1 MGQSARDHGEQP
13 WIRLVLLVDAH
24 DLLCRLGPT
33 EKIAMTMADLAQGND
48 ERQREGWEVIAEHA
62 RTERVKV
69 ITAIV
74 DEGPGLLP
82 QDLHE
87 YFERSTSR
95 PSISLSGSA
104 VHSDRLT
111 ASASRHGRS
120 RDCGNR
126 RRRRRGTYRAC
137 RDARA

>member
-1 MGQSARDHGEQP
+1 MNAIPTDLPGRQGAIDMTHGGGGRAMAELIRDLFHRHLGN
-13 WIRLVLLVDAH
+13 AH
-24 DLLCRLGPT
+24 
-33 EKIAMTMADLAQGND
+33 LAQGND

-87 YFERSTSR
+87 YFERSIE
-95 PSISLSGSA
+95 PSQ
-104 VHSDRLT
+104 HFR
-111 ASASRHGRS
+111 
-120 RDCGNR
+120 
-126 RRRRRGTYRAC
+126 
-137 RDARA
+137 

>member
-1 MGQSARDHGEQP
+1 MSEIAERWNQLIDQLEPTMTAEWVKSARDHGEQP

-87 YFERSTSR
+87 YFERSIE
-95 PSISLSGSA
+95 PSQ
-104 VHSDRLT
+104 HFR
-111 ASASRHGRS
+111 
-120 RDCGNR
+120 
-126 RRRRRGTYRAC
+126 
-137 RDARA
+137 